1 VIAVHEVTKRFGA
14 TPALDAVSLDVRAGT
29 THVLLGSSG
38 SGKSTVLRLILGLT
52 WPDAGSVRVDGTPV
66 EPATRDGLLARMGY
80 VVQDGGLYPHL
91 TAFENVALAA
101 EAQRWP
107 RARIAARVGE
117 LADLAGL
124 DGDMLR
130 RYPRELSGGQ
140 RQRVG
145 LMRALVLDPPIL
157 LLDEPL
163 GALDPIVRAELQE
176 QLGRLFA
183 RLAKTVVLV
192 THDIREAARLGHT
205 ITLLTARATALGR
218 MLGVVV
224 VAALAAY
231 VLLKLTRRRL
241 FLRKLRMARISPEA
255 LKLRLDAGEDVT
267 IIDLRTPL
275 AVTATPYAIPGS
287 RWLAAEAIDAA
298 EAALLG
304 AREVVLYCAC
314 PNEATSA
321 RIALLLKRQGITR
334 VRPLEGGL
342 AAWMARGFPVLA
354 VEPPALAVDE
364 REDRAPARAA

>member
-1 VIAVHEVTKRFGA
+1 
-14 TPALDAVSLDVRAGT
+14 
-29 THVLLGSSG
+29 VLLGSSG
-38 SGKSTVLRLILGLT
+38 SGKSTVLRLILGLAA
-52 WPDAGSVRVDGTPV
+52 PDEGAVAVDGVPV
-66 EPATRDGLLARMGY
+66 DASTRATLVKRMGY

-91 TAFENVALAA
+91 TAFDNVALAA

-124 DGDMLR
+124 DADMLQ

-205 ITLLTARATALGR
+205 ITLLTAGRVVQHGTFADLAERPASPFVTRFLTAQTL
-218 MLGVVV
+218 
-224 VAALAAY
+224 
-231 VLLKLTRRRL
+231 
-241 FLRKLRMARISPEA
+241 EA
-255 LKLRLDAGEDVT
+255 
-267 IIDLRTPL
+267 P
-275 AVTATPYAIPGS
+275 
-287 RWLAAEAIDAA
+287 
-298 EAALLG
+298 G
-304 AREVVLYCAC
+304 AR
-314 PNEATSA
+314 P
-321 RIALLLKRQGITR
+321 
-334 VRPLEGGL
+334 GG
-342 AAWMARGFPVLA
+342 
-354 VEPPALAVDE
+354 
-364 REDRAPARAA
+364 